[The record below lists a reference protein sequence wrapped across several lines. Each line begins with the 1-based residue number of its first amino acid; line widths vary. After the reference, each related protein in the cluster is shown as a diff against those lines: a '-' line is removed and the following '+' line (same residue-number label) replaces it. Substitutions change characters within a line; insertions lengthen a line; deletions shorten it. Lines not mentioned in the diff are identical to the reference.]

1 MRVKSTEIFANANI
15 NEGSKMTINEKIFTE
30 IKEKSLKKAD
40 LARLLQVNT
49 SVIATWEKRGI
60 NPPAEYL
67 VRIYEFLNISI
78 YELLGIKN
86 ENKIQEAYDA
96 ADSGTQ
102 AAVKKLLDVKEQEE
116 KPRIIY
122 FQDWINRHKK

>member
-1 MRVKSTEIFANANI
+1 MRVKSIKIFANANI

-49 SVIATWEKRGI
+49 SVIATWEKRGT

-67 VRIYEFLNISI
+67 VRICEFLNISI
-78 YELLGIKN
+78 YELLGIEN

-96 ADSGTQ
+96 ADPGTQ
-102 AAVKKLLDVKEQEE
+102 AAIRKLLDIKDKEQS
-116 KPRIIY
+116 
-122 FQDWINRHKK
+122 QDKLFTSKIG

>member
-1 MRVKSTEIFANANI
+1 MRVKSIKIFANANI

-49 SVIATWEKRGI
+49 SVVATWEKRGT

-67 VRIYEFLNISI
+67 IRICEFLNISI
-78 YELLGIKN
+78 YELLGIEN
-86 ENKIQEAYDA
+86 GNKIQEAYDA
-96 ADSGTQ
+96 ADPGTQ
-102 AAVKKLLDVKEQEE
+102 AAIRKLLDIKDQEQS
-116 KPRIIY
+116 
-122 FQDWINRHKK
+122 QDELFTSKIE

>member
-1 MRVKSTEIFANANI
+1 MRVKSIKIFANANI

-49 SVIATWEKRGI
+49 SVIATWEKRGT

-67 VRIYEFLNISI
+67 VRICEFLNISI
-78 YELLGIKN
+78 YELLGIEN

-96 ADSGTQ
+96 ADPGTQ
-102 AAVKKLLDVKEQEE
+102 AAIRKLLDIKDQEQS
-116 KPRIIY
+116 
-122 FQDWINRHKK
+122 QDELFTS

>member
-1 MRVKSTEIFANANI
+1 MRVKSIKIFANANI

-49 SVIATWEKRGI
+49 LVVATWEKRGT

-67 VRIYEFLNISI
+67 VRICEFLNISI
-78 YELLGIKN
+78 YELLGIEN
-86 ENKIQEAYDA
+86 GNKIQEAYDA
-96 ADSGTQ
+96 ADPGTQ
-102 AAVKKLLDVKEQEE
+102 AAIRKLLDIKDQEQSQELFTS
-116 KPRIIY
+116 KIG
-122 FQDWINRHKK
+122 

>member
-1 MRVKSTEIFANANI
+1 MRVKSIEIFANANI

-49 SVIATWEKRGI
+49 SVIATWEKRGT

-67 VRIYEFLNISI
+67 VRICEFLNISI

-96 ADSGTQ
+96 TDPGTQ
-102 AAVKKLLDVKEQEE
+102 AAIRKLLDIKDQEQS
-116 KPRIIY
+116 
-122 FQDWINRHKK
+122 QDELFTSKIG

>member
-1 MRVKSTEIFANANI
+1 MRVKSTKIFANANI

-49 SVIATWEKRGI
+49 SVIATWEKRGT

-67 VRIYEFLNISI
+67 VRICEFLNISI
-78 YELLGIKN
+78 YELLGIEN

-96 ADSGTQ
+96 ADPGTQ
-102 AAVKKLLDVKEQEE
+102 AAIRKLLDIKEPEQSQDE
-116 KPRIIY
+116 KLLSSKIG
-122 FQDWINRHKK
+122 

>member
-1 MRVKSTEIFANANI
+1 MRVKSIKIFANANI

-49 SVIATWEKRGI
+49 SVIATWEKRGT

-67 VRIYEFLNISI
+67 VRICEFLNISI

-86 ENKIQEAYDA
+86 ENKIQAAYNA
-96 ADSGTQ
+96 ADPGTQ
-102 AAVKKLLDVKEQEE
+102 AAIRKLLDIKDQEQS
-116 KPRIIY
+116 
-122 FQDWINRHKK
+122 QDELFTSKIG

>member
-49 SVIATWEKRGI
+49 SVIATWEKRGT

-67 VRIYEFLNISI
+67 VRICEFLNISI

-96 ADSGTQ
+96 ADSGTK
-102 AAVKKLLDVKEQEE
+102 AAVRKLLDVKEQEE
-116 KPRIIY
+116 NQELFTSKIG
-122 FQDWINRHKK
+122 

>member
-1 MRVKSTEIFANANI
+1 MRVKSIKIFANANI

-49 SVIATWEKRGI
+49 SVVATWEKRGT

-67 VRIYEFLNISI
+67 IRICEFLNISI
-78 YELLGIKN
+78 YELLGIEN
-86 ENKIQEAYDA
+86 GNKIQEAYDA
-96 ADSGTQ
+96 ADPGTQ
-102 AAVKKLLDVKEQEE
+102 AAIRKLLDIKDQEQS
-116 KPRIIY
+116 
-122 FQDWINRHKK
+122 QDELFTSKIG

>member
-49 SVIATWEKRGI
+49 SVIATWEKRGT

-67 VRIYEFLNISI
+67 VRICEFLNISI

-102 AAVKKLLDVKEQEE
+102 AAVRKLLDVKEQEE
-116 KPRIIY
+116 NQELFTSKIG
-122 FQDWINRHKK
+122 

>member
-49 SVIATWEKRGI
+49 SVIATWEKRGT
-60 NPPAEYL
+60 NPSAEYL
-67 VRIYEFLNISI
+67 VRICEFLNISI

-102 AAVKKLLDVKEQEE
+102 AAVRKLLDVKEQEE
-116 KPRIIY
+116 NQELFTSKIG
-122 FQDWINRHKK
+122 